1 MALAVPAPCPAKLL
15 PHSVSPA
22 LEVGGPPSLPFLGA
36 PPSLPSLGSPSGCA
50 CGLTANPAGT
60 EPALARGRST
70 VPERW
75 WRLGGLG
82 PSGSDLR
89 TRAPP
94 RPEQAATWGRSAW
107 RWVSRKTSG
116 TPPNRERAE
125 RPQCHK
131 TPLGLML
138 DGRQVVNLSEWP
150 WRSRLC
156 PLHRVKPAPQGH
168 HPGGPL
174 RAPASHP
181 KLGAQDS
188 MGARLGLSLQRDH
201 AAP

>member
-1 MALAVPAPCPAKLL
+1 MAQQKDVR
-15 PHSVSPA
+15 HSSEQGA
-22 LEVGGPPSLPFLGA
+22 GRETAMSQDPS
-36 PPSLPSLGSPSGCA
+36 
-50 CGLTANPAGT
+50 
-60 EPALARGRST
+60 RGHF
-70 VPERW
+70 V
-75 WRLGGLG
+75 
-82 PSGSDLR
+82 
-89 TRAPP
+89 
-94 RPEQAATWGRSAW
+94 
-107 RWVSRKTSG
+107 
-116 TPPNRERAE
+116 
-125 RPQCHK
+125 
-131 TPLGLML
+131 L
-138 DGRQVVNLSEWP
+138 DGRQVVDLSEWP